1 MNPIFFNLQKLF
13 LQANYEC
20 KPTDKENLKSLQ
32 NNIQDRVNYLNE
44 NNLDSYADAT
54 LLEYYELY
62 SEIERCIFQDHTDQY
77 FLIAIVVIGIPI
89 LVYIRWQMIKKGQ
102 NFNKAH
108 QDV

>member
-20 KPTDKENLKSLQ
+20 KSTDKENLKTLQ
-32 NNIQDRVNYLNE
+32 NNIQERVNYLNE
-44 NNLDSYADAT
+44 NNLDSYADSK

-62 SEIERCIFQDHTDQY
+62 SQIERCIFQDHTDQY